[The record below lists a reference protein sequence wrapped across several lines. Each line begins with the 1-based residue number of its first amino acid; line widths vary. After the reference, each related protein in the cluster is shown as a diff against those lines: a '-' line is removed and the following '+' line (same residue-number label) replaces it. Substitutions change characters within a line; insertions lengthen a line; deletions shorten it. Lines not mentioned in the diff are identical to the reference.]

1 MISLLVLILQTQ
13 YPNIHQLKANEEES
27 HPGASVS
34 QIRQSIPWMSE
45 RQTQFVHNGEMALM
59 IQMLN

>member
-1 MISLLVLILQTQ
+1 MLVLILQTQ

-27 HPGASVS
+27 HPGTSVS
-34 QIRQSIPWMSE
+34 QIRQSLPWMSE

-59 IQMLN
+59 I

>member
-13 YPNIHQLKANEEES
+13 YPNIHLLKANEEES
-27 HPGASVS
+27 HPGTSVS
-34 QIRQSIPWMSE
+34 QIRQSLPWMSE